1 MYLIN
6 TLKKLFCPENSS
18 SEIDKRYDIHHLN
31 IIHFYELEILEM
43 KNRICSLKDNIKK
56 MERCEIRIA
65 GLNQER
71 AKHYRDQRE
80 KYERQV
86 KELQNSISLRE
97 AILTSSISCWRVRPQ
112 KLMEINR

>member
-1 MYLIN
+1 MYLIS
-6 TLKKLFCPENSS
+6 TIKKLFCPENSS
-18 SEIDKRYDIHHLN
+18 SEIDKRYDNHDSY

-80 KYERQV
+80 EYERQV
-86 KELQNSISLRE
+86 KELQKNISLRE
-97 AILTSSISCWRVRPQ
+97 AILDANHSICGM
-112 KLMEINR
+112 KGINGHA

>member
-18 SEIDKRYDIHHLN
+18 SEIDKRYDSHDSY

-43 KNRICSLKDNIKK
+43 KNRICLLKDNIKK

-80 KYERQV
+80 EYERQV
-86 KELQNSISLRE
+86 KELQENISLRE
-97 AILTSSISCWRVRPQ
+97 AILDANHSISGMKV
-112 KLMEINR
+112 INGHA

>member
-1 MYLIN
+1 M
-6 TLKKLFCPENSS
+6 FCPENSS
-18 SEIDKRYDIHHLN
+18 NEIDSRYDNHDFD
-31 IIHFYELEILEM
+31 IIRFYESEILEM
-43 KNRICSLKDNIKK
+43 KNRICLLKDNIKK

-86 KELQNSISLRE
+86 KKLQNLISLRE
-97 AILTSSISCWRVRPQ
+97 TILDANHSISGMKV
-112 KLMEINR
+112 INGHA

>member
-6 TLKKLFCPENSS
+6 TIKKLFCPENSS
-18 SEIDKRYDIHHLN
+18 SEIDKRYDNHDSY

-71 AKHYRDQRE
+71 AKHYRDQRKE
-80 KYERQV
+80 YERQV
-86 KELQNSISLRE
+86 KELQENISLRE
-97 AILTSSISCWRVRPQ
+97 AILDANHSISGMKV
-112 KLMEINR
+112 INGHA

>member
-31 IIHFYELEILEM
+31 IIRFYESEILEM
-43 KNRICSLKDNIKK
+43 KNRICSLKSDIKK
-56 MERCEIRIA
+56 LERCEIRIA
-65 GLNQER
+65 GLNKER
-71 AKHYRDQRE
+71 AEHYRYQRE

-86 KELQNSISLRE
+86 KKLQNSISLRE
-97 AILTSSISCWRVRPQ
+97 SILDTNHSICGM
-112 KLMEINR
+112 KGINGHA

>member
-1 MYLIN
+1 M
-6 TLKKLFCPENSS
+6 FCPENSS
-18 SEIDKRYDIHHLN
+18 NEIDSRYDNHDFD
-31 IIHFYELEILEM
+31 IIHFYESEIRGM

-80 KYERQV
+80 EYERQV
-86 KELQNSISLRE
+86 KELQKNISLRE
-97 AILTSSISCWRVRPQ
+97 AILDANHSICGM
-112 KLMEINR
+112 KGINGHA

>member
-1 MYLIN
+1 MSLIY

-18 SEIDKRYDIHHLN
+18 SEIDNRYDNHDLN
-31 IIHFYELEILEM
+31 IIRFYESEILEM
-43 KNRICSLKDNIKK
+43 KNKICSLKDNIKK

-80 KYERQV
+80 EYERQV
-86 KELQNSISLRE
+86 KELQDSISLRE
-97 AILTSSISCWRVRPQ
+97 AMLDANHSICGM
-112 KLMEINR
+112 KGINGHA

>member
-18 SEIDKRYDIHHLN
+18 SEIDKRYDNHDSY

-80 KYERQV
+80 EYERQV
-86 KELQNSISLRE
+86 KELQKNISLRE
-97 AILTSSISCWRVRPQ
+97 AILDANHSISGMKV
-112 KLMEINR
+112 INGHASY

>member
-6 TLKKLFCPENSS
+6 TLKKMFCPENSS
-18 SEIDKRYDIHHLN
+18 SEIDKRYDNHDSY
-31 IIHFYELEILEM
+31 IIHFYELEIRGM

-65 GLNQER
+65 GLNKER

-80 KYERQV
+80 EYERQV
-86 KELQNSISLRE
+86 KELQENISLRE
-97 AILTSSISCWRVRPQ
+97 AILDANHSICGM
-112 KLMEINR
+112 KGINGHA